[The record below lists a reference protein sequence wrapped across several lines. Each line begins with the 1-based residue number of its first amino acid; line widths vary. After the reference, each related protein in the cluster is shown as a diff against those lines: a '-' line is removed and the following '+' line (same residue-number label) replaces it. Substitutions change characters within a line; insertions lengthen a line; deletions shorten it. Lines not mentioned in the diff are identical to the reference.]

1 MEANKGFIET
11 VEDKIRKR
19 GLQKKYVAQQINL
32 DQVRFSQ
39 SLKGKR
45 NFTPLEISGLINF
58 LGISA

>member
-1 MEANKGFIET
+1 MVITKDFLTN

-19 GLQKKYVAQQINL
+19 GLQKKYVAQQVGL

-45 NFTPLEISGLINF
+45 NFTPSEVSGLINF
-58 LGISA
+58 LGITA

>member
-1 MEANKGFIET
+1 METNKDFLIS
-11 VEDKIRKR
+11 VEDKIRKL

-45 NFTPLEISGLINF
+45 NFTQLEISGLRNF
-58 LGISA
+58 LGITA